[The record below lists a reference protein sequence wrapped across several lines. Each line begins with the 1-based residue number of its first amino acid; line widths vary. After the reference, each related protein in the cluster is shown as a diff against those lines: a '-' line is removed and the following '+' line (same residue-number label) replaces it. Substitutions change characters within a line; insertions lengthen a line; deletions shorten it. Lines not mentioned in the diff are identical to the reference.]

1 MWSGKIVLLLLW
13 LVKVVVGTRGG
24 GSCAAARKCCDGKDP
39 DCAVPSVSEEDAS
52 KRHGEKRQ
60 KSFASINCNDL
71 LNFIQ
76 NCLLSFSS
84 LFILFYYDLLQ
95 CLVSSSIPL

>member
-13 LVKVVVGTRGG
+13 LVEVVVGTRGG

-52 KRHGEKRQ
+52 KRHGEKRKKTSALNKLQ
-60 KSFASINCNDL
+60 RPSVFYTELSAVYSAVCFAVACDL
-71 LNFIQ
+71 
-76 NCLLSFSS
+76 
-84 LFILFYYDLLQ
+84 
-95 CLVSSSIPL
+95 

>member
-13 LVKVVVGTRGG
+13 LVEVVVGTRGGG

-60 KSFASINCNDL
+60 KDFAHN
-71 LNFIQ
+71 
-76 NCLLSFSS
+76 
-84 LFILFYYDLLQ
+84 
-95 CLVSSSIPL
+95 